1 MRIKINRET
10 IEYTCWSLVLLIL
23 FFQSILQEFSIISN
37 AALLIIAI
45 LQNQKMNKEKSEYLG
60 LVIVWILFLIGYSIL
75 LDNRV
80 DLVIRFGLIIFFVI
94 SAYLWKVDYFC
105 FIKPLFWVSFFLVIG
120 LIGLEIYMFSLSES
134 EYMFLRDHFFLAN
147 NMGDVFWWDVYYKL
161 ELRGT
166 PLVVFVYMLSY
177 VTNVFP
183 YKYRKSIRALY
194 FVATI
199 LAGNFAYQLALVL
212 FHLVYYIQNSL
223 RTPQLF
229 VRRFFWLFLFSI
241 IIGGVFITYVS
252 SQMET
257 KKEGSAQTRVDQADV
272 LFDDVARKPV
282 TLFWGSGLGHTL
294 EVKTPWRDYRGATYF
309 ELQTLY
315 VFNQLG
321 LINFMI
327 LVLANLFLAIKYI
340 RKKELIMVYGVYVAY
355 ASTNPYIWDTNHVVV
370 ITALLCAKTHI
381 ITYMRQHPNRAE
393 IMA

>member
-1 MRIKINRET
+1 MTLDYDDLLKT
-10 IEYTCWSLVLLIL
+10 I
-23 FFQSILQEFSIISN
+23 Q
-37 AALLIIAI
+37 
-45 LQNQKMNKEKSEYLG
+45 
-60 LVIVWILFLIGYSIL
+60 
-75 LDNRV
+75 
-80 DLVIRFGLIIFFVI
+80 
-94 SAYLWKVDYFC
+94 
-105 FIKPLFWVSFFLVIG
+105 
-120 LIGLEIYMFSLSES
+120 
-134 EYMFLRDHFFLAN
+134 
-147 NMGDVFWWDVYYKL
+147 
-161 ELRGT
+161 
-166 PLVVFVYMLSY
+166 
-177 VTNVFP
+177 
-183 YKYRKSIRALY
+183 
-194 FVATI
+194 
-199 LAGNFAYQLALVL
+199 
-212 FHLVYYIQNSL
+212 
-223 RTPQLF
+223 
-229 VRRFFWLFLFSI
+229 
-241 IIGGVFITYVS
+241 
-252 SQMET
+252 
-257 KKEGSAQTRVDQADV
+257 DV